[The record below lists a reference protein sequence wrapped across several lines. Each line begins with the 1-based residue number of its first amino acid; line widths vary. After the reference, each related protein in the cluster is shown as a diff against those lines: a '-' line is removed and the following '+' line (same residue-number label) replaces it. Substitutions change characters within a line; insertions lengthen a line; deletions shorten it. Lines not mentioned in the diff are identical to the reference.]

1 MPICVAL
8 YERNY
13 ITMEDREKMRE
24 LAFWVLAEHPKFHE
38 VYYEDFSAVVRRFSK
53 TAEEKQWLELV
64 EYQKEVGKLID
75 EDKMEEAY
83 QKMVRK
89 VVEMTELVDP
99 DLTLYSLRG
108 LDCYLGAKRGTT
120 VSPSKPLL
128 S

>member
-1 MPICVAL
+1 MSKKLLSEAQ
-8 YERNY
+8 
-13 ITMEDREKMRE
+13 
-24 LAFWVLAEHPKFHE
+24 
-38 VYYEDFSAVVRRFSK
+38 VRRFQALATIK
-53 TAEEKQWLELV
+53 PLV
-64 EYQKEVGKLID
+64 EMDSSYKMHDD

-128 S
+128 G